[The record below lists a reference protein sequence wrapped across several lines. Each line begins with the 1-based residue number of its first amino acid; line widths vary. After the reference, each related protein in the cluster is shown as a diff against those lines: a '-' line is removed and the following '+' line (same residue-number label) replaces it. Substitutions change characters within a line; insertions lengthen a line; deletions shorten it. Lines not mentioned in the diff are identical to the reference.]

1 MNIEYEA
8 TFVDIDKKEVRN
20 RLRKA
25 GAELI
30 RPEFLQK
37 RVVFHLPKGHEIK
50 GGWLR
55 VRDEGKR
62 ITMSLKVVDGNK
74 IENQKEMLLEV
85 NDFMKAEQFLI
96 AIGCQKKAFQESKR
110 EIWRLGGVEI
120 TIDEWPFLEP
130 FVEIEGK
137 TEKLVK
143 SASGKLGFDYAKALF
158 CSIDTLYANRYGFS
172 PKVINNQTPRI
183 CFDMKNPFLSKGGK
197 FSNKL

>member
-8 TFVDIDKKEVRN
+8 TFVNIDKKEVRN
-20 RLRKA
+20 RLRES

-37 RVVFHLPKGHEIK
+37 RIVFHLPKGHEIK

-55 VRDEGKR
+55 IRDEGKR

-85 NDFMKAEQFLI
+85 NDFMKAQQFLT
-96 AIGCQKKAFQESKR
+96 AIGCRKKAFQENKR
-110 EIWRLGGVEI
+110 EIWQLDDVEI

-137 TEKLVK
+137 AEKLVK
-143 SASGKLGFDYAKALF
+143 SACRKLGFDYSKALF
-158 CSIDTLYANRYGFS
+158 CSIDTLYANKYGFS
-172 PKVINNQTPRI
+172 TEVINNQTPRI
-183 CFDMKNPFLSKGGK
+183 CFNMKNPFLKESRQ
-197 FSNKL
+197 S